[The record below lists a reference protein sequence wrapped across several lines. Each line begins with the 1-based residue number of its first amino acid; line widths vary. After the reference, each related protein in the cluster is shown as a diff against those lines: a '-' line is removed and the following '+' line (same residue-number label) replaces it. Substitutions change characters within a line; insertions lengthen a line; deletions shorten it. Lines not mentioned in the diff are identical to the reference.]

1 MALKFPSELA
11 ARGTVKVTDK
21 LIIHNID
28 TGATE
33 YTTVSLLLAALAAY
47 GNVGIGTTSPA
58 GPLHIKYDATTYDP
72 LHFED
77 TRDGDDRKW
86 RIGHG
91 VGTVSGFGF
100 YDETGTVT
108 ALFLKDGGGVRVP
121 SIAEYND
128 NANAAASGLAVGD
141 VYRTGDDLKIVHA

>member
-58 GPLHIKYDATTYDP
+58 GPVHIKYDATTYDP

-77 TRDGDDRKW
+77 TRAGSARKW
-86 RIGHG
+86 RVGHG
-91 VGTVSGFGF
+91 VSVVDGFGF
-100 YDETGTVT
+100 YDETGTHLS
-108 ALFLKDGGGVRVP
+108 LFLKDGGGMRVA
-121 SIAEYND
+121 SIPEYSG
-128 NANAAASGLAVGD
+128 NASAAASGLVAGD
-141 VYRTGDDLKIVHA
+141 IYRTADALKIVHA